1 MPENTT
7 SNLDRYISTDPDLG
21 DTGVWDV
28 SGTDADNFR
37 IDSSGNLAFDGAPD
51 YEMPGDSGGNN
62 EYNIRVDAKDSSLT
76 SSFDVT
82 VTVTSVDEPPV
93 ITGRTTFDNWQ
104 ENDAGDIWTYTAV
117 DPEGDANI
125 TWSLGGTDRGDFIIT
140 DGVLAFVSTPDHE
153 LPADSGGDN
162 RYRLAVRA
170 TDSNNKRGE
179 KHVDLI
185 VKNVDEPPELTGPD
199 TVDDFPENSS
209 TSRQVARY
217 TASDPERAPARLS
230 LTSGDTGAFTLA
242 SDGVLTFNNP
252 PNYQTQSR
260 YQVTVSA
267 EAGMP
272 TGVTATIKPVTVNIE
287 NVEEPGTASLSTG
300 TTPGRH
306 IAGGHTGG

>member
-1 MPENTT
+1 
-7 SNLDRYISTDPDLG
+7 
-21 DTGVWDV
+21 
-28 SGTDADNFR
+28 
-37 IDSSGNLAFDGAPD
+37 
-51 YEMPGDSGGNN
+51 MPGDSGGNN

-185 VKNVDEPPELTGPD
+185 VKNVDEPPALTGPD
-199 TVDDFPENSS
+199 TVDDFPSELQHQPTGGQVYRLRPG
-209 TSRQVARY
+209 TSPGKVVAHFWRHRCIYPSQRRRADIQQPTQLPDAEQVPGDCERGGRNAHRCY
-217 TASDPERAPARLS
+217 RDHQASDR
-230 LTSGDTGAFTLA
+230 
-242 SDGVLTFNNP
+242 
-252 PNYQTQSR
+252 Q
-260 YQVTVSA
+260 
-267 EAGMP
+267 
-272 TGVTATIKPVTVNIE
+272 
-287 NVEEPGTASLSTG
+287 
-300 TTPGRH
+300 H
-306 IAGGHTGG
+306 